1 MKLTKATADIF
12 LPSGGT
18 LDTALQSV
26 THLGIGAHQ
35 DDLEFTTYHGILS
48 CFEKPNTGF
57 CGITCTDGAGSPR
70 TGDYARYTDEDMRA
84 IRREEQRTA
93 AQVGRFKAMFQL
105 DFSSKEIKGGIN
117 PEVIADLTAIIGTSR
132 PKVVYT
138 HNLTDRHPTHVAVT
152 RHVIHALRG
161 LLPDYRPEAFYG
173 CEGWRDLDWM
183 PQTHTQVLDVSAREH
198 LAAALSGVFD
208 SQIAGGKRYD
218 LAIMGRRRANATMF
232 ASHGVDEMTSAI
244 YAMSL
249 MPLLDNPALE
259 LKAYVERLIS
269 DFKDEVL
276 ANLYP

>member
-18 LDTALQSV
+18 FDDALQSV

-48 CFEKPNTGF
+48 CFEKPNAGF
-57 CGITCTDGAGSPR
+57 CGVTCTDGAGSPR
-70 TGDYARYTDEDMRA
+70 AGDYARYTDEDMRA

-105 DFSSKEIKGGIN
+105 DFTSKEIKGAAN
-117 PEVIADLTAIIGTSR
+117 PDVIADLTSIIAATR
-132 PKVVYT
+132 PKVIYT
-138 HNLTDRHPTHVAVT
+138 HNLADRHPTHVGVVK
-152 RHVIHALRG
+152 HVIHALRG

-183 PQTHTQVLDVSAREH
+183 PQAYTKVLDVSEREH
-198 LAAALSGVFD
+198 LAASLSGTFD

-218 LAIMGRRRANATMF
+218 LAILGRRRANATMF
-232 ASHGVDEMTSAI
+232 ASHGVDEMSSAQ
-244 YAMSL
+244 YAMDML
-249 MPLLDNPALE
+249 PLLDDPTLD
-259 LKAYVERLIS
+259 LKAYVETLIS
-269 DFKDEVL
+269 DFRNEIF
-276 ANLYP
+276 ANL

>member
-1 MKLTKATADIF
+1 MKFTKSTTDVF

-18 LDTALQSV
+18 LDAALQSV

-48 CFEKPNTGF
+48 CFEKPGTGF

-70 TGDYARYTDEDMRA
+70 SGDYARYTDEDMRA

-105 DFSSKEIKGGIN
+105 DFSSKEIKSDIN
-117 PEVIADLTAIIGTSR
+117 PEVIADLTAILGAAR
-132 PKVVYT
+132 PKVIYT
-138 HNLTDRHPTHVAVT
+138 HNLTDRHPTHVGVA

-173 CEGWRDLDWM
+173 CEGWRDLDWI
-183 PQTHTQVLDVSAREH
+183 PQARTKVLDVSEREH
-198 LAAALSGVFD
+198 LAASLSGVFD

-218 LAIMGRRRANATMF
+218 LAILGRRRANATMF
-232 ASHGVDEMTSAI
+232 ASHGVDEMTSAM
-244 YAMSL
+244 YAMDL
-249 MPLLDNPALE
+249 MPLLDDPALE
-259 LKAYVERLIS
+259 LKVYVEAIINGFRN
-269 DFKDEVL
+269 EVL
-276 ANLYP
+276 ANL